1 MQIQNDSEDSEWSPL
16 VKEVGRMTRINKY
29 TKQGVAEIPT
39 GYNNPDQPKMR
50 EPFLVDSFDQAQQMQ
65 EDELAE
71 NLIQLID
78 DFNIVW
84 AKLDKIMNSTST
96 LFKIQKNLSAQMNG
110 WRFNERF
117 QKQKSWI
124 VELCIK
130 WKLVLRNIGVIPKS
144 KVQITWLKV

>member
-1 MQIQNDSEDSEWSPL
+1 M
-16 VKEVGRMTRINKY
+16 KTY

-96 LFKIQKNLSAQMNG
+96 LFKIQNRYYVNKDEWMEIQGKISEAD
-110 WRFNERF
+110 R
-117 QKQKSWI
+117 SWI

-130 WKLVLRNIGVIPKS
+130 WKNLVLRNIGVIRKS